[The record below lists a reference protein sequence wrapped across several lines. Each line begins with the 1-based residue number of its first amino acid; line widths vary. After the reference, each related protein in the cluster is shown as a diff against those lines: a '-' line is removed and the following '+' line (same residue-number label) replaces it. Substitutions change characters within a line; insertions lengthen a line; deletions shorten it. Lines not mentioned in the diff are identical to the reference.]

1 MYRLLSLSV
10 NTQRTATCKTP
21 TMPLPKAVRRLTP
34 RALRDNP
41 RLRSLALGAGLIP
54 PRTMHHPAEA
64 AALAELARAA
74 QVVVEIGVYEGSSAV
89 ILVHAMPPGSQLH
102 LIDPFVDESGWALPA
117 GWGATET
124 ATKRVVARAARAD
137 GTGPAVHWHVKR
149 SQYVGRLWNG
159 GPVDLVFV
167 DGDHSPAAVREDW
180 DVWHEHVRP
189 GGAVAFHDANGRSPG
204 PSAVVDE
211 LFHGAE
217 PVPGWSVENA
227 VESLVVV
234 RRD

>member
-1 MYRLLSLSV
+1 
-10 NTQRTATCKTP
+10 
-21 TMPLPKAVRRLTP
+21 MPLPKAVRRLTP
-34 RALRDNP
+34 TSLRDNP
-41 RLRSLALGAGLIP
+41 RLRSLALAAGLIP

-74 QVVVEIGVYEGSSAV
+74 QVVVEIGVYEGSSALEFMRV
-89 ILVHAMPPGSQLH
+89 MAPGSELH

-124 ATKRVVARAARAD
+124 ATKRVVERAARGD
-137 GTGPAVHWHVKR
+137 RGPRIHWHVKR
-149 SQYVGRLWNG
+149 SQYVGRLWGG
-159 GPVDLVFV
+159 GPVDLVFI

-211 LFHGAE
+211 LFLG
-217 PVPGWSVENA
+217 PDPIPGWTVERA

-234 RRD
+234 RRG